1 MRSCPQGVDCVW
13 LMGVWERSPA
23 GRAVALGDDGLRR
36 SWDEALPGWTDDDVL
51 GSPYSVHDYVCA
63 DDLGG
68 REGLAAAR
76 TALADRGAR
85 LIVDLVPNHV
95 APDHPLVTSRPDAFI
110 TGSADDLT
118 QDPTGFLEVAAG
130 DRSVIV
136 ARARD
141 PYFPPWPDVVQL
153 NAFAPAARTFLARTL
168 RDIADQADGVRCDM
182 AMLLL
187 DDVFASTWGERAG
200 KPLHT
205 PLWIEVLD
213 AVRFDH
219 PGFVVV
225 AEAYW
230 GREPD
235 LLAQGFDACYDKT
248 LYDRLVAGTALEVNS
263 HLAGLAATNART
275 VRFLENH
282 DEPRAAA
289 TLHPDG
295 RARAASVALGTLPG
309 AALWHEGQVD
319 GRKVRLP
326 VFLARRPDEPSSAQ
340 TREFLTRLIAAGP
353 AVRPP
358 EATWQLLET
367 GGWPDNSTHE
377 ALLAWT
383 WATPTHR
390 SLVVI
395 NLSDAPAQ
403 GLVLLGKDLVVADRP
418 VQKRGPSWTPWTGR
432 RTTATV
438 TTWPSTGCTSTCRP
452 GTTTSGPPPPF
463 PQWGNSSGREPGR
476 VTRCEGRARNRIAMK
491 AVSGV

>member
-1 MRSCPQGVDCVW
+1 M
-13 LMGVWERSPA
+13 
-23 GRAVALGDDGLRR
+23 
-36 SWDEALPGWTDDDVL
+36 T
-51 GSPYSVHDYVCA
+51 
-63 DDLGG
+63 
-68 REGLAAAR
+68 GLAAAR

-110 TGSADDLT
+110 TGSADDLS
-118 QDPTGFLEVAAG
+118 QDPTGFLEVTAG

-200 KPLHT
+200 EPLHT

-248 LYDRLVAGTALEVNS
+248 LYDRLVAGTALDVNG
-263 HLAGLAATNART
+263 HLAGLGGDQR
-275 VRFLENH
+275 
-282 DEPRAAA
+282 
-289 TLHPDG
+289 
-295 RARAASVALGTLPG
+295 RARCAS
-309 AALWHEGQVD
+309 W
-319 GRKVRLP
+319 R
-326 VFLARRPDEPSSAQ
+326 
-340 TREFLTRLIAAGP
+340 
-353 AVRPP
+353 
-358 EATWQLLET
+358 
-367 GGWPDNSTHE
+367 
-377 ALLAWT
+377 
-383 WATPTHR
+383 
-390 SLVVI
+390 
-395 NLSDAPAQ
+395 
-403 GLVLLGKDLVVADRP
+403 
-418 VQKRGPSWTPWTGR
+418 
-432 RTTATV
+432 
-438 TTWPSTGCTSTCRP
+438 
-452 GTTTSGPPPPF
+452 TTTSRVLRRRCTPTAARERLRWPWARCPALRCGTR
-463 PQWGNSSGREPGR
+463 GRSTVARCGCRCSSPGVR
-476 VTRCEGRARNRIAMK
+476 TSRRPRRPG
-491 AVSGV
+491 SS

>member
-1 MRSCPQGVDCVW
+1 MTTSA
-13 LMGVWERSPA
+13 LTTSA
-23 GRAVALGDDGLRR
+23 AV
-36 SWDEALPGWTDDDVL
+36 T
-51 GSPYSVHDYVCA
+51 
-63 DDLGG
+63 
-68 REGLAAAR
+68 GLAAAR

-200 KPLHT
+200 EPLHT

-383 WATPTHR
+383 WATPTHH

-403 GLVLLGKDLVVADRP
+403 GLVLLGKDLAG
-418 VQKRGPSWTPWTGR
+418 RGVDLRG
-432 RTTATV
+432 
-438 TTWPSTGCTSTCRP
+438 RP
-452 GTTTSGPPPPF
+452 GRDDVRP
-463 PQWGNSSGREPGR
+463 RR
-476 VTRCEGRARNRIAMK
+476 
-491 AVSGV
+491 